1 MLHKWNQL
9 YKRKIIG
16 GSIFR
21 NLFSSVKKPA
31 TTATKTA
38 LKNASQQASNALKTS
53 NVKTLLANKV
63 KDAAK
68 QQFGV
73 SNLAE
78 AKKLAMDTA
87 KAAASHKLNQLGEDL
102 AQKALSKVSRSRLPF
117 AVKDTINQLGTNPKA
132 KRALIPNSKE
142 ILSNLLGAK
151 PLTDNSR
158 AIMSNILAG
167 SGVKRIG

>member
-1 MLHKWNQL
+1 MLYKRNQL

-16 GSIFR
+16 GSILG
-21 NLFSSVKKPA
+21 NLFSSAKKLA

-53 NVKTLLANKV
+53 NVKTLLANKA

-78 AKKLAMDTA
+78 AKKLALETA
-87 KAAASHKLNQLGEDL
+87 KAAAAQKLNQLCGPCAKSLFE
-102 AQKALSKVSRSRLPF
+102 SVKVAPP
-117 AVKDTINQLGTNPKA
+117 TCC
-132 KRALIPNSKE
+132 KRYYQS
-142 ILSNLLGAK
+142 
-151 PLTDNSR
+151 TWD
-158 AIMSNILAG
+158 
-167 SGVKRIG
+167 

>member
-1 MLHKWNQL
+1 MLYKRNQL
-9 YKRKIIG
+9 YKRKIIS
-16 GSIFR
+16 GSIFG
-21 NLFSSVKKPA
+21 NLFSSAKRLA

-63 KDAAK
+63 KEAAK

-78 AKKLAMDTA
+78 AKKLALDTA
-87 KAAASHKLNQLGEDL
+87 KAAAAQKVNQLGEDL
-102 AQKALSKVSRSRLPF
+102 AQTALSRVSKLRLPP
-117 AVKDTINQLGTNPKA
+117 AVKDTINPLGTKPKV
-132 KRALIPNSKE
+132 KRALTRKSKE
-142 ILSNLLGAK
+142 TLSNLLGAK
-151 PLTDNSR
+151 SLTDSSR